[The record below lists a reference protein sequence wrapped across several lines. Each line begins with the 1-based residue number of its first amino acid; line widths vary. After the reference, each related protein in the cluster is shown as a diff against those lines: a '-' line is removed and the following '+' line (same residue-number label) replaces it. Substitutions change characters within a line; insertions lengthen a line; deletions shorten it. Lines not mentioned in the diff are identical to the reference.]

1 MASSLSHITVSEIG
15 IPVKAVNWVRLH
27 PGRGPDGS
35 ASLLA
40 SMGQNNGGLFVIDID
55 LRTGHCRQFN
65 APAKE
70 QQYPTGSFRSP
81 ATGILYIG
89 AHTDGHLLR
98 YDPSHPERG
107 LEDLGVIDGD
117 QAIFPTGITEAPDG
131 GIWIGAYPGC
141 TFTRFDPATGE
152 FRRLGS
158 LDPEDKYLYP
168 LAGTD
173 GSLAALT
180 KVVHPH
186 LVTVNPATGEFR
198 AVGPRVTNPE
208 DKAQSVQ
215 FFKGLDGRLYLD
227 THEGKFRV
235 NGLDL
240 EPVTYLPPAM
250 PGMHAT
256 YKHAYQEVLPMP
268 DGLIAAWEDG
278 DEGAGIFKTLRL
290 TSTSPNVAPHML
302 NLDWQGG
309 GSNIF
314 MLHLGPDGC
323 IYGSSFLPEHLLRYN
338 PQSGELVNL
347 GRCSLSLG
355 EAYTMGNFS
364 DGTMAIASYSHSR
377 ISLYDPRKPYRFG
390 TEADANPRDIGRLD
404 EIGIRPAG
412 MAIVPPLTKVDGTV
426 VPDKMWIASLP
437 DYGLWGGTLAWLD
450 PKTGEHGS
458 HRHLVQDCS
467 PFSLLWLRELQL
479 LLVGLS
485 TEGGTGTQIK
495 AKHGAF
501 VLWDPAEDAPVYIG
515 AFGLEDLPSIQ
526 ALSPAGPGRVYAQ
539 LSHSRFAANTMGAR
553 HIRPR
558 IALLDIPTRQVV
570 SEVSLPE
577 DYGIMSDQAQFC
589 IFPGPDAVYGRTEQ
603 VLYRLKPGTC
613 ETELV
618 HRLPDGEGFEATGPW
633 IGRTFYYG
641 SRWHLRSLT
650 LPD

>member
-1 MASSLSHITVSEIG
+1 MSSSSQVTVREIG
-15 IPVKAVNWVRLH
+15 IPVKAVSWVRLH
-27 PGRGPDGS
+27 PGRGPDGN

-40 SMGQNNGGLFVIDID
+40 SMGQNNGGLLVLDID
-55 LRTGHCRQFN
+55 LTTGHCRQFN

-70 QQYPTGSFRSP
+70 QQYPTSSFRSP
-81 ATGILYIG
+81 ATGILYVG
-89 AHTDGHLLR
+89 THTDGHLLR
-98 YDPSHPERG
+98 YDPSHPDRG

-141 TFTRFDPATGE
+141 TFTRFDPVTSE

-180 KVVHPH
+180 KFVHPH

-198 AVGPRVTNPE
+198 TVGPRITNPE
-208 DKAQSVQ
+208 DKTQRIL

-227 THEGKFRV
+227 THEGKYRV
-235 NGLDL
+235 TGMDL
-240 EPVTYLPPAM
+240 EPVTFLPPAM
-250 PGMHAT
+250 PGIHAT

-268 DGLIAAWEDG
+268 DGLIATWADGEED
-278 DEGAGIFKTLRL
+278 AGIFKTLRV
-290 TSTSPNVAPHML
+290 TSTSPNVAPRTL

-323 IYGSSFLPEHLLRYN
+323 IYGSSFLPEHLLRHN
-338 PQSGELVNL
+338 PATGELVNL
-347 GRCSLSLG
+347 GRCSVSLG

-364 DGTMAIASYSHSR
+364 DGTMAIASYPHSR

-390 TEADANPRDIGRLD
+390 TEEDANPRDIGRLD
-404 EIGIRPAG
+404 QIGIRPAG
-412 MAIVPPLTKVDGTV
+412 MAIVPPLTKCDGTV
-426 VPDKMWIASLP
+426 VPEKMWIASLP

-450 PKTGEHGS
+450 PRTGAHGS

-467 PFSLLWLRELQL
+467 PFSLLWLPESKL

-501 VLWDPAEDAPVYIG
+501 VLWDPAEDAPVYVG
-515 AFGLEDLPSIQ
+515 DFGLADLPSVQ
-526 ALSPAGPGRVYAQ
+526 ALAPAGPGRVYAQ
-539 LSHSRFAANTMGAR
+539 LSHSRFATNTMGAPNV
-553 HIRPR
+553 RPR
-558 IALLDIPTRQVV
+558 LALLDLPTRQVV
-570 SEVSLPE
+570 AETSLP
-577 DYGIMSDQAQFC
+577 DDCGIMSDQAQFC
-589 IFPGPDAVYGRTEQ
+589 IFAGPDAVYGRTEQ
-603 VLYRLKPGTC
+603 VLYRIKPGTC

-618 HRLPDGEGFEATGPW
+618 HRLPEGEIFEATGPW
-633 IGRTFYYG
+633 IGRTFYFG